1 MGLFSFLDADT
12 NKSIPVDSYVSVH
25 LPSDWPDST
34 PKKFLK
40 KNEQYKNLL
49 LLNQI
54 QGHYDGYGK
63 IHNGVS
69 LMRVLPPANIDGI
82 DPLDVY
88 AMLYVM
94 NYASLKL
101 PDVSTEDEARDIG
114 LMINM
119 GSVYQDKDGNNHHF
133 HWNPNEM
140 GVKSTQFNGGF
151 DVVQEPSGK
160 TPNDLIESGE
170 WIEKKIVP
178 VTPFPLKIT
187 SEPADEN
194 GLVYKYEHLNASEDC
209 PNQGFFY

>member
-1 MGLFSFLDADT
+1 MGLFSFLDAHN
-12 NKSIPVDSYVSVH
+12 NKSIPVDSQVSVH

-34 PKKFLK
+34 PKKFLEE
-40 KNEQYKNLL
+40 NEQYGNLF

-54 QGHYDGYGK
+54 QGLYDGYGR
-63 IHNGVS
+63 IH
-69 LMRVLPPANIDGI
+69 IEGI

-88 AMLYVM
+88 AILYVM
-94 NYASLKL
+94 NFASLKL

-133 HWNPNEM
+133 HWNPNKM

-187 SEPADEN
+187 LEPADHN
-194 GLVYKYEHLNASEDC
+194 GHVYRYEYLNASEDC

>member
-34 PKKFLK
+34 PKKFLEE
-40 KNEQYKNLL
+40 NEQYGNLF

-54 QGHYDGYGK
+54 QGLYDGYGR
-63 IHNGVS
+63 IH
-69 LMRVLPPANIDGI
+69 IEGI

-88 AMLYVM
+88 AILYVM
-94 NYASLKL
+94 NFASLKL

-119 GSVYQDKDGNNHHF
+119 GGVYQDKDGNNHHF

>member
-34 PKKFLK
+34 PKKFLEE
-40 KNEQYKNLL
+40 NEQYGNLF

-54 QGHYDGYGK
+54 QGLYDGYGR
-63 IHNGVS
+63 IH
-69 LMRVLPPANIDGI
+69 IEGI

-88 AMLYVM
+88 AILYVM
-94 NYASLKL
+94 NFASLKL

-209 PNQGFFY
+209 PKQGFFY

>member
-40 KNEQYKNLL
+40 KNEQYENLL

-54 QGHYDGYGK
+54 QGLYDGYGR
-63 IHNGVS
+63 IH
-69 LMRVLPPANIDGI
+69 IEGI

-88 AMLYVM
+88 AILYVM
-94 NYASLKL
+94 NFASLKL
-101 PDVSTEDEARDIG
+101 PDVSTENEARDIG

-119 GSVYQDKDGNNHHF
+119 GVCYQDKDGNNHHF

>member
-34 PKKFLK
+34 PEKFLK
-40 KNEQYKNLL
+40 KNEQYGNLF

-54 QGHYDGYGK
+54 QGLYDGYGR
-63 IHNGVS
+63 IH
-69 LMRVLPPANIDGI
+69 IEGI

-88 AMLYVM
+88 AILYVM
-94 NYASLKL
+94 NFASLKL

-119 GSVYQDKDGNNHHF
+119 GVFYQDKDGNNHHF

-187 SEPADEN
+187 SEPADKN

>member
-34 PKKFLK
+34 PEKFLK
-40 KNEQYKNLL
+40 KNEQYGNLF

-54 QGHYDGYGK
+54 QGLYDGYGR
-63 IHNGVS
+63 IH
-69 LMRVLPPANIDGI
+69 IEGI

-88 AMLYVM
+88 AILYVM

-119 GSVYQDKDGNNHHF
+119 GVFYQDKDGNNHHF

>member
-1 MGLFSFLDADT
+1 MGLFSFLDAD
-12 NKSIPVDSYVSVH
+12 NNESIPVDSQVSVH

-40 KNEQYKNLL
+40 KNEQYGNLF

-54 QGHYDGYGK
+54 QGLYDGYGMV
-63 IHNGVS
+63 H
-69 LMRVLPPANIDGI
+69 IDGI
-82 DPLDVY
+82 KPLDVY
-88 AMLYVM
+88 AILYVM
-94 NYASLKL
+94 NFAPLKL
-101 PDVSTEDEARDIG
+101 PDVPTVNEARDIG

-119 GSVYQDKDGNNHHF
+119 GVFYQDKDGNNHHF